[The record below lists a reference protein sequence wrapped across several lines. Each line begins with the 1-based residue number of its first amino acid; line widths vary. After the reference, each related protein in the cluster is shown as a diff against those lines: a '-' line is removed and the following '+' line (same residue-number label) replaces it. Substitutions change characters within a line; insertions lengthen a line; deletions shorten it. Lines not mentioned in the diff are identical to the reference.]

1 MGPDCADSDTRILKR
16 QPSPQTRPP
25 ARHSLIPFPSSATQ
39 RRPPFSSPLSPPA
52 RSLTMLLHLVTSSS
66 PLTTA
71 RPSTQRRPCVS
82 AVAAVTIRCAASSS
96 STPSSSA
103 SEAAAA
109 GQQVAKVHSYGT
121 VDYERRAPLRWGTL
135 YRCIAVGHGGRPVSR
150 TLGSWDEGERRLDKW
165 ELCRIAKE
173 LRKFRRFNLALQ
185 VAFLLR
191 SGSVA
196 SLYDRFPFDFSQC
209 TYLFMNLGAELK
221 SSHCSSIMV
230 A

>member
-1 MGPDCADSDTRILKR
+1 
-16 QPSPQTRPP
+16 
-25 ARHSLIPFPSSATQ
+25 
-39 RRPPFSSPLSPPA
+39 
-52 RSLTMLLHLVTSSS
+52 MLLHLVTSSS

-71 RPSTQRRPCVS
+71 RPSTQRRPCAS
-82 AVAAVTIRCAASSS
+82 AAAGAVTIRCAASSS

-135 YRCIAVGHGGRPVSR
+135 YRRIAVGHGGRPVSR

-185 VAFLLR
+185 VAMLL
-191 SGSVA
+191 
-196 SLYDRFPFDFSQC
+196 
-209 TYLFMNLGAELK
+209 
-221 SSHCSSIMV
+221 
-230 A
+230 